1 MKIVLSNRL
10 YFKPSDELWDY
21 CNKHTSYQ
29 IFEGGSKFPKMF
41 KNNGV
46 VGNGTCWI
54 PSSRLD
60 LLEAMSIKYT
70 IVDKRAYVPVSIPKP
85 TFILREDQQKIY
97 EECSDSGIING
108 NPGFGKTITGLA
120 IAHKLQQKTLV
131 VCTNTAIRSQW
142 EKEIK
147 KWFGFSPG
155 IIGSGKFNI
164 EPPIVVANIQ
174 TLNKHSIALKS
185 TFGLIIVDEMHHC
198 VATTFTN
205 FLSYSSARY
214 KLGLSGT
221 LKRKD
226 GLQVMFKDFF
236 GFDVY
241 VPPKNNVVDPT
252 IHAYKIDVELSGN
265 MNVPWADRAND
276 VYAHPIYKQTVFDL
290 CRLYAEMGHSVL
302 FVSDRTQII
311 EDIVDALNDYGIEAE
326 HITGYMKDLSD
337 RDEVMERVASGH
349 TKVLAA
355 SQSIFSEGVSLNELS
370 CLILGSIVN
379 NESLLEQLA
388 GRIQRIVDDK
398 LPPVF
403 VDIALKGG
411 TAFNQAASRKAVYMN
426 NGWEFIQMTPEKLE
440 RLIKTLFAKD

>member
-1 MKIVLSNRL
+1 MKIVMSNRL
-10 YFKPSDELWDY
+10 YFKPSEELWEH

-29 IFEGGSKFPKMF
+29 IFEGGSKYPKMF

-54 PSSRLD
+54 PTSRTD
-60 LLEAMSIKYT
+60 LLDSMGVKYT
-70 IVDKRAYVPVSIPKP
+70 LIDKRAYVHAEIPKP
-85 TFILREDQQKIY
+85 TFILRPDQQEIY
-97 EECSDSGIING
+97 DQCNDSGIING

-120 IAHKLQQKTLV
+120 LAYKLQQKTLV
-131 VCTNTAIRSQW
+131 ICTNTSIRSQW

-164 EPPIVVANIQ
+164 EPPIVVSNIQ
-174 TLNKHSIALKS
+174 TLNKHSNDLS
-185 TFGLIIVDEMHHC
+185 SVFGMIIVDEMHHC

-205 FLSYSSARY
+205 FLSFSKARY

-236 GFDVY
+236 GFDIY

-252 IHAYKIDVELSGN
+252 IHSYKIDVELSGN

-276 VYAHPIYKQTVFDL
+276 VYSHPIYKQTMFDL

-302 FVSDRTQII
+302 FVSDRTNII
-311 EDIVDALNDYGIEAE
+311 VELTDALNDYGIEAE
-326 HITGYMKDLSD
+326 HITGNMKDLSE
-337 RDEVMERVASGH
+337 RDEVMERVAEGH
-349 TKVLAA
+349 TRVVCAA
-355 SQSIFSEGVSLNELS
+355 QSIFSEGVSLNELS

-388 GRIQRIVDDK
+388 GRIQRIVEGK
-398 LPPVF
+398 LDPVF
-403 VDIALKGG
+403 VDISLKGG

-426 NGWEFIQMTPEKLE
+426 NGWEFIHMTPEKLD
-440 RLIKTLFAKD
+440 RLIKTLFANS